1 MENGCQ
7 EPPHTWMMSSF
18 LLRSLIMV
26 FMAGVIFTEPE
37 VSVDVDADA
46 DTYSDADAYAELRG
60 C

>member
-1 MENGCQ
+1 
-7 EPPHTWMMSSF
+7 MSSF

-26 FMAGVIFTEPE
+26 LMAGVIFTEPE

-46 DTYSDADAYAELRG
+46 DADAELRG

>member
-7 EPPHTWMMSSF
+7 EPTYTWWMSFF

-26 FMAGVIFTEPE
+26 LLAGVIFTEPK

-46 DTYSDADAYAELRG
+46 ELRG

>member
-7 EPPHTWMMSSF
+7 EPPHTWRMSSF

-26 FMAGVIFTEPE
+26 LMAGVIFTELE
-37 VSVDVDADA
+37 LSVDVDADA
-46 DTYSDADAYAELRG
+46 DADAVAELRG